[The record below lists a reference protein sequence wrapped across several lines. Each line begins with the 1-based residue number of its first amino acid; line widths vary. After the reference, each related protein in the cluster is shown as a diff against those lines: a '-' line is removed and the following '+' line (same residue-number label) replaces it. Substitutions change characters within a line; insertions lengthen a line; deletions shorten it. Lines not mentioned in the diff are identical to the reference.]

1 MASAGAGQREG
12 EGLRIRHRHG
22 LCLPFCATM
31 VSGMTDQ
38 TTLSTHHNRNLLLG
52 AVVVTALCAYRL
64 MVTASETGNWRG
76 AWFSLAHVV
85 IVAVG
90 SVLALRESR

>member
-1 MASAGAGQREG
+1 MAGAGQREE
-12 EGLRIRHRHG
+12 EGLRIRHRNG
-22 LCLPFCATM
+22 VRPAFCATIRPEM
-31 VSGMTDQ
+31 MDQ
-38 TTLSTHHNRNLLLG
+38 PTLSTHHNRNLLLG

-64 MVTASETGNWRG
+64 MVTAAETGNWRG

-90 SVLALRESR
+90 SVLALRETR